1 MNSQT
6 VPRFWQLYRKLPQ
19 KIRQAARVAYRQF
32 LVNPTHPSL
41 HFHRLAVDARLWSVR
56 ITRDYRAVGLVQ
68 GTTITWFWI
77 GDHKRFDQTFP
88 R

>member
-6 VPRFWQLYRKLPQ
+6 VSRFWQLYRKLPR
-19 KIRQAARVAYRQF
+19 KIRQAARIAYRQF
-32 LVNPTHPSL
+32 VADPTHPSL
-41 HFHRLAVDARLWSVR
+41 HFQRLAVSAQLWSVR

-77 GDHKRFDQTFP
+77 GDHKAFDRAFP